1 MAEKDIKQPLKDV
14 KEPSKVS
21 EKIPEP
27 TNPYEEGRQFPLTK
41 SLLGGEVNRGKVAR
55 ELVGEL
61 VGELVSES
69 GS

>member
-14 KEPSKVS
+14 REPSKVS

-27 TNPYEEGRQFPLTK
+27 TNPYEGRQFPLTK

-61 VGELVSES
+61 VSES